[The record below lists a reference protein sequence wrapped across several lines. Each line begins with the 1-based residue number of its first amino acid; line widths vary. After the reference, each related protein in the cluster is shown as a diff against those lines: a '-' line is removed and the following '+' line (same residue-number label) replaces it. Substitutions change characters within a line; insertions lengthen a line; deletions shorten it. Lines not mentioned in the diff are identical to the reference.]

1 MKTLKI
7 SFDNYMPCDKIETEP
22 FYHILKQY
30 YNLKIYD
37 KVNEDLDLIICSP
50 IENYKSVYNIADYFG
65 IVKTL
70 CINFENTYPD
80 FNAYDYTTSYYEML
94 PERNLRLP
102 MYWYYD
108 YKIRHGLIYGDIEP
122 FKNEPNFSNE
132 VFYQKENRLGFV
144 SSNAF
149 RDGLDILY
157 DLIDNFDCKLGGS
170 FLGVENVGP
179 NYVDKINFLSSCKF
193 TLVFENSNND
203 GYVSEKIYDAYLANT
218 IPIYFGSKEV
228 CKDFNPES
236 YIHVLDYPNI
246 EDLFQHIRYLM
257 NNEEAYMK
265 VLNAKRVLNNIDYDK
280 LVTDFMINIIENG
293 KIYNHLFGN
302 IMWRWYGKILEEK
315 ISQEVYLRY
324 RRF

>member
-7 SFDNYMPCDKIETEP
+7 SFENYMPCEEIKKEP
-22 FYHILKQY
+22 FYHILSQY
-30 YNLKIYD
+30 YNIEIHD
-37 KVNEDLDLIICSP
+37 KTSEDVDLIMCTP
-50 IENYKSVYNIADYFG
+50 IENWRSIYNIADYFG
-65 IVKTL
+65 IIKTL

-80 FNAYDYTTSYYEML
+80 FNAYDYTTSYYDIL
-94 PERNLRLP
+94 PERNMRLP

-108 YKIRHGLIYGDIEP
+108 YKIRHGLIKYDIEP
-122 FKNEPNFSNE
+122 FNNEPNFTNDI
-132 VFYQKENRLGFV
+132 FYTKENRLGFV

-157 DLIDNFDCKLGGS
+157 TLFENFDCKLGGS
-170 FLGVENVGP
+170 FIDNEYVGP
-179 NYVDKINFLSSCKF
+179 DYVDKIRFLSTCKF
-193 TLVFENSNND
+193 TLVFENANND

-218 IPIYFGSKEV
+218 VPIYFGSKEV

-246 EDLFQHIRYLM
+246 DDLIAHIQFLM
-257 NNEEAYMK
+257 SNEEEYIK
-265 VLNAKRVLNNIDYDK
+265 ILNAKRIINPIDYDK
-280 LVTDFMINIIENG
+280 QITDFMINVIENG

-302 IMWRWYGKILEEK
+302 IMWSGYGKILEEK
-315 ISQEVYLRY
+315 ISQQVYLRY